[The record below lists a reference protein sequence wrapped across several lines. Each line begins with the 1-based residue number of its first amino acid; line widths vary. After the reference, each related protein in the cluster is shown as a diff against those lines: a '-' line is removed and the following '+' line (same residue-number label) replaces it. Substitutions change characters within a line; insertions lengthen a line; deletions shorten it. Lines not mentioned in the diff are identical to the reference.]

1 VVGAKRWLIWL
12 VSCTIVFGAARAV
25 ALPEVC
31 GPTSSDGRRTAI
43 DEGVGWIARTQN
55 ESGRFMYR
63 YDAATDAVMPGYVWI
78 RHAGTMMALAQVVAA
93 ELDTTGAASSSF
105 SRALDAAIEKLA
117 TATVDG
123 EVRSGLR
130 EGGYVSTGGTALLLL
145 AVTESGIRDPDLV
158 EQLGRHL
165 VASVAPGP
173 ENTSVILE
181 QASPELEFVPGSV
194 SRFTTG
200 EAAFA
205 LARLERLQ
213 PGRGWG
219 DAVPAILD
227 YLALHKADAEGF
239 VPDMPD
245 HWAAYA
251 MGEMTRWSES
261 SWSDV
266 VGARSGDFD
275 DVHVAWANKQ
285 MGLNSIMVR
294 YESQR
299 TNRGF
304 DRWLRGRTSLGS
316 AIGTHGEAL
325 GGWWDVAE
333 ADDRF
338 AGVRAGLR
346 DRLACNAGVVTSRQI
361 DATEALSYVS
371 PDDVRGSWLWFDITQ
386 VDDQQHAVS
395 ALVAAERILDAGGE
409 LPRRDTLPHSW
420 WMLVLAV
427 VAVVNPARLSR
438 SAFRLGPSSLAV
450 GIVLLVFDRAILRAL
465 DVSVPTALVAAG
477 VVAIVGSLLGLIP
490 RLVAPSSVLAFW
502 RPEVIVLVVAAGG
515 RPWALT
521 FGLLL
526 AYGLSLTTRASH
538 RKSAANTTI
547 WLDVMWVLVAVA
559 AGIALIVD
567 GVYAV

>member
-1 VVGAKRWLIWL
+1 MAGAKRWLIWL
-12 VSCTIVFGAARAV
+12 VSCTVVFGAARAV

-31 GPTSSDGRRTAI
+31 ESTTSAERRAAI
-43 DEGVGWIARTQN
+43 DEGVGWIARTQAD
-55 ESGRFMYR
+55 SGRFLYR
-63 YDAATDAVMPGYVWI
+63 YDAASDTSIPGYVWI
-78 RHAGTMMALAQVVAA
+78 RHAGTMMALAQVVEAG
-93 ELDTTGAASSSF
+93 LDTTGDASRSL
-105 SRALDAAIEKLA
+105 SRALDAAIDKLA
-117 TATVDG
+117 TTTVDG

-130 EGGYVSTGGTALLLL
+130 EGAYVSTGGTALLLL
-145 AVTESGIRDPDLV
+145 AVTEGVVVDEDLV
-158 EQLGRHL
+158 ERLGRHI

-173 ENTSVILE
+173 AGTLVILE
-181 QASPELEFVPGSV
+181 QASPELEFVAGSV

-219 DAVPAILD
+219 VAVPAILD
-227 YLALHKADAEGF
+227 YLALYKADAEGF

-251 MGEMTRWSES
+251 MAEMTRWPES
-261 SWSDV
+261 SWAEIV
-266 VGARSGDFD
+266 ERASGDFD

-285 MGLNSIMVR
+285 MGMNSVMVR

-325 GGWWDVAE
+325 GGWWEVA
-333 ADDRF
+333 AVDDSF
-338 AGVRAGLR
+338 AGVRSGLR
-346 DRLACNAGVVTSRQI
+346 DRLACNAGVITARQV
-361 DATEALSYVS
+361 DSDTAASYAS

-395 ALVAAERILDAGGE
+395 ALVASERILDAGGE
-409 LPRRDTLPHSW
+409 LPRRATLPHSW
-420 WMLVLAV
+420 WLLVLAI

-438 SAFRLGPSSLAV
+438 VGYRVGPWSIVV
-450 GIVLLVFDRAILRAL
+450 GIVLLLLDRVILRAL
-465 DVSVPTALVAAG
+465 DVSIPTALVAAG
-477 VVAIVGSLLGLIP
+477 VVTIFGSLLGLIP
-490 RLVAPSSVLAFW
+490 RLAPPSSTLALW
-502 RPEVIVLVVAAGG
+502 RPEVIVLFVAAGG
-515 RPWALT
+515 RPWALVV
-521 FGLLL
+521 GLVL
-526 AYGLSLTTRASH
+526 AVGLSRSTS
-538 RKSAANTTI
+538 KSRRGETSLVG
-547 WLDVMWVLVAVA
+547 LDLMWALVAVA

>member
-1 VVGAKRWLIWL
+1 MTGAKRWLIWL
-12 VSCTIVFGAARAV
+12 VSCTVVFGAARAV

-31 GPTSSDGRRTAI
+31 ESTTSDERRAAI
-43 DEGVGWIARTQN
+43 DEGVGWIARTQAD
-55 ESGRFMYR
+55 SGRFLYR
-63 YDAATDAVMPGYVWI
+63 YDAATDTPIPGYVWI

-93 ELDTTGAASSSF
+93 DLDTTGEASRSL

-145 AVTESGIRDPDLV
+145 ALTENGIADADLV
-158 EQLGRHL
+158 ERLGRHL
-165 VASVAPGP
+165 RASVAPGP
-173 ENTSVILE
+173 ANTSVILE

-219 DAVPAILD
+219 DAVSSILD

-251 MGEMTRWSES
+251 MAEMTRWPES
-261 SWSDV
+261 SWADL
-266 VGARSGDFD
+266 VGRGSGDFD
-275 DVHVAWANKQ
+275 DVHAAWANKQ
-285 MGLNSIMVR
+285 MGMNSIMVR

-299 TNRGF
+299 TNRGL

-325 GGWWDVAE
+325 GGWWDVAA

-346 DRLACNAGVVTSRQI
+346 DRLDCNAGVVTARQV
-361 DATEALSYVS
+361 DAAEAQSYAS

-409 LPRRDTLPHSW
+409 IPRRETLPHSW

-427 VAVVNPARLSR
+427 VAVVNPARLAR
-438 SAFRLGPSSLAV
+438 SGFRLGPSSVVVAV
-450 GIVLLVFDRAILRAL
+450 ALLVFDSVILRAL

-490 RLVAPSSVLAFW
+490 RLVPPTSTLVLW
-502 RPEVIVLVVAAGG
+502 RPEVIVLVVAAGA
-515 RPWALT
+515 RPWALVA
-521 FGLLL
+521 GLVM
-526 AYGLSLTTRASH
+526 AIGLSRSTPRRGVTSLG
-538 RKSAANTTI
+538 
-547 WLDVMWVLVAVA
+547 WLEVMWVLVAIA